1 MRSDVR
7 RSQNAP
13 DLCREAIF
21 VDRLAQ
27 DRANAALKRPNYP
40 VLSPTDRQPFYSAI
54 PKRWSV
60 IAPRAEGLSQSGAAR
75 GSSRSRSTPRI
86 LRSQGGEPMA
96 KRNRRKMRLDT
107 VSPKCN
113 SSRQCLVARSVTG
126 TAVDRSVPGSI
137 VAGPVVAGYIVPVPV
152 VAARWC
158 PGNAADRAHCATDQR
173 AGRCTTTTFGYS
185 YSPDAGSFSAPTVT
199 SSNVTQAK

>member
-1 MRSDVR
+1 
-7 RSQNAP
+7 
-13 DLCREAIF
+13 
-21 VDRLAQ
+21 
-27 DRANAALKRPNYP
+27 
-40 VLSPTDRQPFYSAI
+40 
-54 PKRWSV
+54 
-60 IAPRAEGLSQSGAAR
+60 
-75 GSSRSRSTPRI
+75 
-86 LRSQGGEPMA
+86 MA
-96 KRNRRKMRLDT
+96 KRNCRKMRLYT

-137 VAGPVVAGYIVPVPV
+137 VAGPVVAGSIVPVPV

-158 PGNAADRAHCATDQR
+158 RGNAADRAHCATDRAHCATDQP